1 MRGDEF
7 ASGKFLERKAPVQV
21 IFSKSRMEEDFLFS
35 MHLRVSGKPAGST
48 MILSRD
54 GTATFTHYWNKTT
67 LLYQVELPWDAG
79 KVIDASI
86 IPSLDGGEE

>member
-35 MHLRVSGKPAGST
+35 MHLRVSGKPAGS
-48 MILSRD
+48 
-54 GTATFTHYWNKTT
+54 
-67 LLYQVELPWDAG
+67 
-79 KVIDASI
+79 
-86 IPSLDGGEE
+86 